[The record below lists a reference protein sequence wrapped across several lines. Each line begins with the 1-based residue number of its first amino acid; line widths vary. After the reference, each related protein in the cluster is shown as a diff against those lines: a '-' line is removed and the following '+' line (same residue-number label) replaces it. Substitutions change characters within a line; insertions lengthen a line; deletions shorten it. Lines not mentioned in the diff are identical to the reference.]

1 MKNAAPRPGND
12 CALDDHWMIARDNS
26 LPMIATGKVLRCEL
40 RAPG

>member
-1 MKNAAPRPGND
+1 MPHRVRERIAP
-12 CALDDHWMIARDNS
+12 LDDHWMIARYNS